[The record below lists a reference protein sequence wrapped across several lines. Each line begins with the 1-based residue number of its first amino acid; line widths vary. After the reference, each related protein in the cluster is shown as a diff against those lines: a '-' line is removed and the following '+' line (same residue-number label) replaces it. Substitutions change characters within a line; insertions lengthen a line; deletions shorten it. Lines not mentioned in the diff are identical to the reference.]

1 MERVLGLEHPAMLF
15 CASTLGEALVR
26 QHKSEQAIELS
37 KQLEE
42 HARKLFARR
51 QSLDTKVRQAA

>member
-1 MERVLGLEHPAMLF
+1 MLF

-42 HARKLFARR
+42 HARKLLQDGNPSIQKYAK
-51 QSLDTKVRQAA
+51 LP